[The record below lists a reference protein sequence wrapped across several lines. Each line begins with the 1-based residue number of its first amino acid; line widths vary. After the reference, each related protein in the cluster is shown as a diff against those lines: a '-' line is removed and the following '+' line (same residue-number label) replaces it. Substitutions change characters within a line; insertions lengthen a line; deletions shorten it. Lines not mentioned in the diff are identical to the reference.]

1 MAGWR
6 GKALGIGMLT
16 AALLASA
23 VVAGQLLFDQKALI
37 AMAQDRVHAA
47 TGRQLQIDTLSVRW
61 LPVPSLRATGVV
73 LSNPDWA
80 QYRDMVHADR
90 VDMRLSWRALLS
102 GRLAPGAIL
111 IGQAGIHLETTA
123 DGRHSWNITPDGKAS
138 GTHWQDLTELRAETV
153 DLVYRN
159 PAGEHQW
166 KIQSLAAGS
175 APDWRNAQ
183 LRADILRGQ
192 QQMRVEAEMADLSQ
206 AGRAGASSKGR
217 IVLRLPTASATL
229 SGILPLSPQGS
240 TSMAADLS
248 VQAESVAQAIGF
260 FSAGGPPDA
269 PPAALAL
276 QARLHGGDQALTLD
290 ITQLKLGSTEASG
303 SLTLRHES
311 GKPQL
316 EGHLALPN
324 LDWATLRRDAGRPA
338 PAPLAKGEIFRR
350 DPLPWKALE
359 AVAGVDSRV
368 TLRIDTL
375 RLRSGIRMSQ
385 LEASVRGGGGRI
397 SIAPFS
403 MALLGG
409 NASGKLNLD
418 GARHAADLALDANG
432 VMLERWFSE
441 RGRKLPV
448 SGGPMRIHAT
458 LQARG
463 DTQRGLAASADGL
476 ITVRGGATLIRSEKA
491 GNAESLLIDMFP
503 LFSERDA
510 TQLRLQCFAAQLPL
524 RRGQADGA
532 LVGARSDASQLLT
545 QGAVDLRQQA
555 LDLRGRV
562 RARDG
567 ISLGVALLSG
577 DVVIAG
583 PLAKPKMALDPS
595 SPGTLA
601 RLGAA
606 VLTGGLSVVATA
618 AWDAANPAANPCE
631 AALQDQRAGA
641 SHKPAMR
648 Q

>member
-1 MAGWR
+1 
-6 GKALGIGMLT
+6 
-16 AALLASA
+16 
-23 VVAGQLLFDQKALI
+23 
-37 AMAQDRVHAA
+37 
-47 TGRQLQIDTLSVRW
+47 
-61 LPVPSLRATGVV
+61 
-73 LSNPDWA
+73 
-80 QYRDMVHADR
+80 
-90 VDMRLSWRALLS
+90 
-102 GRLAPGAIL
+102 
-111 IGQAGIHLETTA
+111 
-123 DGRHSWNITPDGKAS
+123 
-138 GTHWQDLTELRAETV
+138 
-153 DLVYRN
+153 
-159 PAGEHQW
+159 
-166 KIQSLAAGS
+166 
-175 APDWRNAQ
+175 
-183 LRADILRGQ
+183 
-192 QQMRVEAEMADLSQ
+192 
-206 AGRAGASSKGR
+206 
-217 IVLRLPTASATL
+217 
-229 SGILPLSPQGS
+229 
-240 TSMAADLS
+240 
-248 VQAESVAQAIGF
+248 
-260 FSAGGPPDA
+260 
-269 PPAALAL
+269 
-276 QARLHGGDQALTLD
+276 
-290 ITQLKLGSTEASG
+290 
-303 SLTLRHES
+303 
-311 GKPQL
+311 
-316 EGHLALPN
+316 
-324 LDWATLRRDAGRPA
+324 
-338 PAPLAKGEIFRR
+338 LAKGEIFRR

-359 AVAGVDSRV
+359 ALASVDSRV
-368 TLRIDTL
+368 TLRIDAL

-409 NASGKLNLD
+409 SASGKLNLD
-418 GARHAADLALDANG
+418 GARHAADLTLDARG

-545 QGAVDLRQQA
+545 QGTVDLRQQA

-562 RARDG
+562 RARSG

-595 SPGTLA
+595 SAGALA

-606 VLTGGLSVVATA
+606 VLTSGLSVVATA
-618 AWDAANPAANPCE
+618 AWDAANPASNPCE
-631 AALQDQRAGA
+631 AALQDQRASA
-641 SHKPAMR
+641 SHEPAMR